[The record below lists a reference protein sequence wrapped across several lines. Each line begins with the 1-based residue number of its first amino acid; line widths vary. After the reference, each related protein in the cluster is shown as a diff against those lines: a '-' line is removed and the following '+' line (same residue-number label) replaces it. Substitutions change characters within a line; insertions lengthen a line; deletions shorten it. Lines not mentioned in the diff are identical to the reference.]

1 MSCSEVEARSRTGHF
16 CEGRARR
23 SVCARSYRYRLGLR
37 PRFRNTSKDR
47 KIKLQRFCVRAR
59 IQPHRLQLPRARP
72 APRAPPARHART
84 RTARTRAVKERQSR
98 RTGGVWR
105 THLRTAPGPAR
116 PLARPC
122 PGTRGKTL
130 LLSVFHHAHV
140 SHVMLRCLVRDRVKT
155 EINNRI
161 NSICVKCR
169 TRVRCSST
177 LYVSISSASSFK
189 CQHSCGGYYYWS

>member
-1 MSCSEVEARSRTGHF
+1 MASYKDSVFELASSLTGCSSR
-16 CEGRARR
+16 EP
-23 SVCARSYRYRLGLR
+23 GLL
-37 PRFRNTSKDR
+37 P
-47 KIKLQRFCVRAR
+47 A
-59 IQPHRLQLPRARP
+59 LPRLDTPERGQRGLEPSKNA
-72 APRAPPARHART
+72 T
-84 RTARTRAVKERQSR
+84 RQSR